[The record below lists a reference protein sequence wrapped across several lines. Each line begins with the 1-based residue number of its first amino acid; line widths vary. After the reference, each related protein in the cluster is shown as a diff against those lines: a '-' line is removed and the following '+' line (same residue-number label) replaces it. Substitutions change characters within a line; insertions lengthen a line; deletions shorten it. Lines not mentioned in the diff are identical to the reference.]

1 MKTNGE
7 VEALERLIGQLSGLH
22 AEISQ
27 LAKKSPN
34 DALNAFKLRL
44 VNKVIAAGNAVLPKG
59 YRPFKDFEQFD
70 SDDMPT
76 NSDVTMILT
85 QYMEQ
90 SERYRSDN
98 VMYENYKWVYKVNG
112 RASDIIAAQPT
123 KIGEK

>member
-1 MKTNGE
+1 MKTNSE

-34 DALNAFKLRL
+34 DGLNAFRLKL
-44 VNKVIAAGNAVLPKG
+44 VNKVIAAGSSVLPKG
-59 YRPFKDFEQFD
+59 YRPFEDFEQFD

-85 QYMEQ
+85 QHMEQ

-98 VMYENYKWVYKVNG
+98 VMYDNYNWVYRVNN
-112 RASDIIAAQPT
+112 RAGDIIAAKPT
-123 KIGEK
+123 KAGEK